1 MKKKRKTPSGEFQI
15 DQSGKI
21 EQTNLNTVV
30 ALTDGKKFTVVLGK
44 KDKRILEATFKKMG
58 KIKSYPYVV
67 FAALLAILLNLV
79 DVKNKVIVDREYM
92 GHENTI
98 RERTLH
104 FLHSL
109 GVESDLIIEFG
120 HVGKLSKA
128 HDLAAKVGSK
138 KVKPDK
144 VVSLREVLGLILKLH
159 HKKRPRLVNN

>member
-1 MKKKRKTPSGEFQI
+1 MKKKGKAASVKFQI

-21 EQTNLNTVV
+21 EQTNINTIV
-30 ALTDGKKFTVVLGK
+30 ALTNGKKFTVVLSK
-44 KDKRILEATFKKMG
+44 KDKRILEAIFKKMG

-67 FAALLAILLNLV
+67 FAALLAILLNLA
-79 DVKNKVIVDREYM
+79 DIKNKVVVDREYM

-104 FLHSL
+104 FLYCL
-109 GVESDLIIEFG
+109 GVKNDLIIEFG

-128 HDLAAKVGSK
+128 HDLAAKVGSR

-144 VVSLREVLGLILKLH
+144 IASLKEVLGLVLEITSQ
-159 HKKRPRLVNN
+159 KRPRS

>member
-1 MKKKRKTPSGEFQI
+1 
-15 DQSGKI
+15 
-21 EQTNLNTVV
+21 
-30 ALTDGKKFTVVLGK
+30 
-44 KDKRILEATFKKMG
+44 MG

-67 FAALLAILLNLV
+67 FAALLAILLNLA
-79 DVKNKVIVDREYM
+79 DIKNKVVVDREYM

-104 FLHSL
+104 FLYSL
-109 GVESDLIIEFG
+109 GVKNDLIIEFG

-144 VVSLREVLGLILKLH
+144 IVILKEVLGLVLEVTSQKKTEVLKD
-159 HKKRPRLVNN
+159 